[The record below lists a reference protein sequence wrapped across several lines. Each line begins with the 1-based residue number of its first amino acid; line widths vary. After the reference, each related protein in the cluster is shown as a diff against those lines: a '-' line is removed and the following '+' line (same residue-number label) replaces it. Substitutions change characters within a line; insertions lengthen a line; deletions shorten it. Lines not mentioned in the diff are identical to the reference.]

1 MGPRVADFPLFI
13 VPMPLFLFVFL
24 QSNND
29 VYISWS
35 NSNQPAALE
44 DC

>member
-1 MGPRVADFPLFI
+1 MGPGVADFPLFI
-13 VPMPLFLFVFL
+13 VPMPLFVFF